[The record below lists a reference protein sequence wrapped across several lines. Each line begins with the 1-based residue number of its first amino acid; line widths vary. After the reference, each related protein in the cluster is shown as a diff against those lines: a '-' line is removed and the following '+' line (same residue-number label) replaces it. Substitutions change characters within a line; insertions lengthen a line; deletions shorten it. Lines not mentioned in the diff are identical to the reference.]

1 MQVKNNVLQNLNSM
15 TKFFTSSIG
24 QKFFMSITG
33 LFLMLF
39 LMVHLT
45 INSLLLFG
53 DGTLFNEAA
62 NFMGSN
68 ILMEVIEP
76 ILALGFILHII
87 YASYITLKNQ
97 MARPQKYKVA
107 NKTKASWASKNMYI
121 LGGLVFI
128 FLVIHLA
135 NFFWKIKFGTVATI
149 TYDGGQ
155 TELHNVYA
163 LVAGLFKGW
172 WWYDVIYIV
181 GAIFLFLHL
190 THGFWSAFQTIGW
203 DNDKWICRLKVIGYI
218 YAVIIAGGFALI
230 PIYFLIKY
238 VV

>member
-1 MQVKNNVLQNLNSM
+1 M

-33 LFLMLF
+33 FFLMMF

-53 DGTLFNEAA
+53 DGSLFNAAA
-62 NFMGSN
+62 NFMSSN
-68 ILMEVIEP
+68 PIMKVIEP
-76 ILALGFILHII
+76 LLALGFIVHIF

-97 MARPQKYKVA
+97 LARPQKYKLLS
-107 NKTKASWASKNMYI
+107 KTDISWASKNMYI
-121 LGGLVFI
+121 LGGLILVF
-128 FLVIHLA
+128 LMIHLS
-135 NFFWKIKFGTVATI
+135 NFFWHIKFGTVAAI
-149 TYDGGQ
+149 SYDGGLS
-155 TELHNVYA
+155 EFHDVYA
-163 LVAGLFKGW
+163 LVAGLFKTW
-172 WWYDVIYIV
+172 WWYDVIYII

-203 DNDKWICRLKVIGYI
+203 DNEKWMRRLKVVGYI
-218 YAVIIAGGFALI
+218 YATIIAGGFALI

-238 VV
+238 FV

>member
-1 MQVKNNVLQNLNSM
+1 M

-39 LMVHLT
+39 LIVHLT

-53 DGTLFNEAA
+53 DGTLFNQAA
-62 NFMGSN
+62 NFMSSN
-68 ILMEVIEP
+68 PVMKVIEP

-87 YASYITLKNQ
+87 YAAYITLKN
-97 MARPQKYKVA
+97 MKARPKGYKVTT
-107 NKTKASWASKNMYI
+107 KTKASWASKNMFV
-121 LGGLVFI
+121 LGTLIFI

-135 NFFWKIKFGTVATI
+135 NFFWKVKFGTIETI
-149 TYDGGQ
+149 MVEGK
-155 TELHNVYA
+155 ELHDMYA

-181 GAIFLFLHL
+181 GVIFLFLHL

-203 DNDKWICRLKVIGYI
+203 DNEKWMPRLKVIGYI
-218 YAVIIAGGFALI
+218 YSIIICGGFAFI
-230 PIYFLIKY
+230 PLYFLIKY
-238 VV
+238 AV

>member
-1 MQVKNNVLQNLNSM
+1 MS
-15 TKFFTSSIG
+15 KFFTSSIG

-33 LFLMLF
+33 LFLMTF
-39 LMVHLT
+39 LLVHLT

-62 NFMGSN
+62 NFMSSN
-68 ILMEVIEP
+68 PLMKVIEP

-87 YASYITLKNQ
+87 YAGYITLKNQ
-97 MARPQKYKVA
+97 MARPQGYKVA
-107 NKTKASWASKNMYI
+107 SKTKASWASKNMFI
-121 LGGLVFI
+121 LGSLILI

-135 NFFWKIKFGTVATI
+135 NFFWKVKFGTVSAITI
-149 TYDGGQ
+149 EGR
-155 TELHNVYA
+155 ELHDVYG

-172 WWYDVIYIV
+172 WWYDVLYIL

-203 DNDKWICRLKVIGYI
+203 DNEKWMPRLKTISYI
-218 YAVIIAGGFALI
+218 YAIIVAGGFAFI
-230 PIYFLIKY
+230 PLYFLVKY

>member
-1 MQVKNNVLQNLNSM
+1 M

-39 LMVHLT
+39 LIVHLT

-53 DGTLFNEAA
+53 DGTLFNQAA
-62 NFMGSN
+62 NFMSSN
-68 ILMEVIEP
+68 PVMKVIEP

-87 YASYITLKNQ
+87 YAAYITLKN
-97 MARPQKYKVA
+97 MKARPKGYKITT
-107 NKTKASWASKNMYI
+107 KTKASWASKNMFV
-121 LGGLVFI
+121 LGTLIFI

-135 NFFWKIKFGTVATI
+135 NFFWKVKFGTVETVMVE
-149 TYDGGQ
+149 GK
-155 TELHNVYA
+155 ELHDVYA

-181 GAIFLFLHL
+181 GVIFLFLHL

-203 DNDKWICRLKVIGYI
+203 DNEKWMPRLKVIGYI
-218 YAVIIAGGFALI
+218 YSIIICGGFAFI
-230 PIYFLIKY
+230 PLYFLIKY
-238 VV
+238 AV

>member
-1 MQVKNNVLQNLNSM
+1 MS
-15 TKFFTSSIG
+15 KFFTSSIG

-33 LFLMLF
+33 IFLMLF

-45 INSLLLFG
+45 VNSLLLFG
-53 DGTLFNEAA
+53 DGELFNLAA

-68 ILMEVIEP
+68 PIMKVIEP
-76 ILALGFILHII
+76 VLALGFVLHIF
-87 YASYITLKNQ
+87 YASFITLKNQ

-107 NKTKASWASKNMYI
+107 SKSDATWTSKNMYI
-121 LGGLVFI
+121 LGGLIFI
-128 FLVIHLA
+128 FLVLHLA
-135 NFFWKIKFGTVATI
+135 NFFWKIKFGTVAAI
-149 TYDGGQ
+149 SYDGGQ
-155 TELHNVYA
+155 SELHDAYG

-172 WWYDVIYIV
+172 WWYDVVYML

-203 DNDKWICRLKVIGYI
+203 DNKKWLPRLKAIGYI
-218 YAVIIAGGFALI
+218 YAIIVAGGFAFI
-230 PIYFLIKY
+230 PLYFMLKY